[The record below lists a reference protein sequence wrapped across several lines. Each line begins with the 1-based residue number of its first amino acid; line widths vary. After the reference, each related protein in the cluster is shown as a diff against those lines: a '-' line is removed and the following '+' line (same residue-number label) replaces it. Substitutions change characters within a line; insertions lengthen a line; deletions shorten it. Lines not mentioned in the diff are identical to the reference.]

1 LILDDCFSIK
11 WLNLNDEIL
20 EIGPI
25 FNRSKLPNDGTILLR
40 LITENNL
47 NKFVL
52 KLKPSKLFTILTT
65 TSTTTTST
73 STKHINS
80 IKIQVSSNQDIIRL
94 QCISGNSK
102 SILKKVN

>member
-1 LILDDCFSIK
+1 MILDDCFSIK

-25 FNRSKLPNDGTILLR
+25 FNRSKLPNDGTVLLR

-52 KLKPSKLFTILTT
+52 KLKPSKPFTILTT
-65 TSTTTTST
+65 TSTTTTTTTTT
-73 STKHINS
+73 STKNINS
-80 IKIQVSSNQDIIRL
+80 IKIQVLSNQDIIRL
-94 QCISGNSK
+94 QCISGNS
-102 SILKKVN
+102 IF